1 MVQWVYVIDG
11 FHENLA
17 IMAFNKLLTQK
28 SDFSYTCHAI
38 RVLWLLKIYMFI
50 HAPVLNRTTIQH
62 TFLLTNQTKQNKN
75 IGTELYVAKKEKK
88 YLRNQ

>member
-50 HAPVLNRTTIQH
+50 HAPVLNRTII
-62 TFLLTNQTKQNKN
+62 LTVHFSTYKSDQTRQKYWYRIVCGK
-75 IGTELYVAKKEKK
+75 KKEKK
-88 YLRNQ
+88 NM